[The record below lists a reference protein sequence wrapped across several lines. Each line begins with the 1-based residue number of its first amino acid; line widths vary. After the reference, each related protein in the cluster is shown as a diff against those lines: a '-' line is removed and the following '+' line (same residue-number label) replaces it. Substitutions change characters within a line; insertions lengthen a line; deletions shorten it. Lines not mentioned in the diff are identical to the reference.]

1 MSGGGAGFGR
11 KGTVDGAALA
21 ARRAAFLAEERAR
34 ALTSGGGGS
43 GGGGVAPANPVF
55 VREKSTGV
63 AYLLWF
69 FLGGV
74 SAHRFYLGFPMSAA
88 IQAGLT
94 PIAYAMLF
102 SGSLFGV
109 IPMFAAGLW
118 ILADAFLIPGMVRQ
132 ANDRIRRNAMP
143 LVFA

>member
-1 MSGGGAGFGR
+1 MSGGAGFGR

-34 ALTSGGGGS
+34 VQRPTDGGRPVHS
-43 GGGGVAPANPVF
+43 SPSPVF

-69 FLGGV
+69 FLGGF
-74 SAHRFYLGFPMSAA
+74 SAHRFYLGFFTSAA

-109 IPMFAAGLW
+109 LPLFAAGLW
-118 ILADAFLIPGMVRQ
+118 ILADAFMIPGMVRQ

-143 LVFA
+143 LVFV